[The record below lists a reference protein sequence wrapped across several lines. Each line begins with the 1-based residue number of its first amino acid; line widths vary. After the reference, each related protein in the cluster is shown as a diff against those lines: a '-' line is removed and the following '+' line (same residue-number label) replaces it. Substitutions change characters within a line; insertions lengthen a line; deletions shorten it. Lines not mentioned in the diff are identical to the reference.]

1 MTLTVRVVDEPVQ
14 EELMQEDQ
22 AQQVQVQ
29 VQAQREQVSH
39 VVPSSVEKE
48 VPAKVNSQLEGRAS
62 SEGPIAPEA
71 TDEPIVPGEPVMLMY
86 M

>member
-22 AQQVQVQ
+22 AQQVQ
-29 VQAQREQVSH
+29 AQGEQVSH